1 MPAILVEVSAWRSG
15 SEHTSVGCCVCGHSP
30 GTRIWSSH
38 PISALVVLQKWVLC
52 LEELQKAMYPSSSAL
67 QAPSA
72 VTKTVLSRYQGRWL
86 GKSMERLVWVSRI
99 CSGEKR
105 AAKRLLTNPSAP
117 WSLTVWF
124 AQLFPET
131 MCACSHIQQNNSCL
145 GRQQNENYTAVKIIM
160 AGGCYRI
167 IIFSS

>member
-1 MPAILVEVSAWRSG
+1 MPAILVEVSARRSG
-15 SEHTSVGCCVCGHSP
+15 SEHLSIGCCVCGPSP
-30 GTRIWSSH
+30 GTHIWSSH
-38 PISALVVLQKWVLC
+38 QCPRCPPEVSAV
-52 LEELQKAMYPSSSAL
+52 LEELQKAMYSSSSAL
-67 QAPSA
+67 QAPNVVS
-72 VTKTVLSRYQGRWL
+72 KTVLSHYQGRWL
-86 GKSMERLVWVSRI
+86 GKTMARPVWASRI
-99 CSGEKR
+99 CSGERR

-145 GRQQNENYTAVKIIM
+145 GRQQNENYKAVKIIM

-167 IIFSS
+167 SIFSS